1 MQRLQV
7 MRHEALIAD
16 VRKRWGVPLEED
28 AERLVEAVLTVLREQ
43 IDVRDAQAL
52 AAALPAADATPLA
65 RSIQGATHDARAFAA
80 RVAVLASI
88 PFPAAVEGAQVAL
101 AALGEALPEELVV
114 RVRKQLHP
122 EVALA
127 LAPRPDEPAPETPE
141 RHFQPEAPRTPQGT
155 LATGRPG
162 SQHPVAEA
170 RPEAAHTHS
179 VARSAAPHAD
189 SKLSSARGLTQ
200 EREHESLSAGKPPG
214 PRRPLSG

>member
-1 MQRLQV
+1 
-7 MRHEALIAD
+7 MRHDALIAD

-43 IDVRDAQAL
+43 IDARDAHAL
-52 AAALPAADATPLA
+52 AAALPAVTAAPLA
-65 RSIQGATHDARAFAA
+65 RVVQGETHDARAFAA

-88 PFPAAVEGAQVAL
+88 PMSAAVEGAQVAL
-101 AALGEALPEELVV
+101 SALADQLPEELVV

-127 LAPRPDEPAPETPE
+127 LAPRVDVPPPETPE
-141 RHFQPEAPRTPQGT
+141 RHFQPEGPRVPQGT

-162 SQHPVAEA
+162 SDHPIAEA
-170 RPEAAHTHS
+170 RPQTAHAHS
-179 VARSAAPHAD
+179 VARSDAPHAD

-200 EREHESLSAGKPPG
+200 EREHESLSAGRPPG